1 MVRDTSQVF
10 VAGPPVVARAGE
22 HVTHAVGNG
31 RRHAYLF
38 VTQGEVI
45 VNGRELSAGDQ
56 ARIADEV
63 TLDLAATTDAELILL
78 DLP

>member
-1 MVRDTSQVF
+1 VQ
-10 VAGPPVVARAGE
+10 
-22 HVTHAVGNG
+22 NG

-38 VTQGEVI
+38 VTQGDVI
-45 VNGRELSAGDQ
+45 VNGRALSAGDQ
-56 ARIADEV
+56 GRIADEI